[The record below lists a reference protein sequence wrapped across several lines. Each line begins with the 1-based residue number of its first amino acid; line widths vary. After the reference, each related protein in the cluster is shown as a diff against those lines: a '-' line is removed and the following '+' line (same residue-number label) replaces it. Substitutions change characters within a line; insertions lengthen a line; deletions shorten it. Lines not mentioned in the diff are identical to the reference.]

1 MSVCD
6 LYVDVEYLEG
16 EINWFSREIYDFL
29 WVMNFLSWGWR
40 FRLGMSISI
49 LYVRWRDSVSGY
61 VFGDVCMCDDED
73 FVFSDWLL
81 V

>member
-29 WVMNFLSWGWR
+29 WVMNFLG
-40 FRLGMSISI
+40 
-49 LYVRWRDSVSGY
+49 
-61 VFGDVCMCDDED
+61 
-73 FVFSDWLL
+73 
-81 V
+81 

>member
-1 MSVCD
+1 
-6 LYVDVEYLEG
+6 
-16 EINWFSREIYDFL
+16 
-29 WVMNFLSWGWR
+29 
-40 FRLGMSISI
+40 MSISI

-81 V
+81 VQNNVNLRISNMNFGLV